1 MAQQK
6 IIITINRECG
16 SGGGEIARLLAEKLG
31 FKIYGRTMLEEV
43 AKQFDMTIENM
54 DRIKAQKTNWWKDF
68 CQFYQEYSTS
78 FYTRSAQ
85 PEATP
90 MNIYYAEEHLL
101 RELAEQES
109 CIVVGRAGFHI
120 FRDYPN
126 AVHLLIMADHDA
138 RVARIAKKEHL
149 SDEEAIKVVDR
160 IDKERDTYV
169 KNVSGTSRFDMH
181 NYDFMINVT
190 GMATESVADFL
201 VDYVHRK
208 FDDAVPSK

>member
-1 MAQQK
+1 MDQQR

-16 SGGGEIARLLAEKLG
+16 SGGGEIARLLAERLG
-31 FKIYGRTMLEEV
+31 VKIYGRTMLEEV

-78 FYTRSAQ
+78 LYTRSAQ

-90 MNIYYAEEHLL
+90 INIYYAEERLL

-138 RVARIAKKEHL
+138 RIARIAKKEHL
-149 SDEEAIKVVDR
+149 SDEEATKVVDR

-169 KNVSGTSRFDMH
+169 KNVSGTSRFDVH
-181 NYDFMINVT
+181 NYDLMINVT
-190 GMATESVADFL
+190 GMAPESVADFL
-201 VDYVHRK
+201 VNYIQRK
-208 FDDAVPSK
+208 FDHR

>member
-1 MAQQK
+1 MDQQR

-16 SGGGEIARLLAEKLG
+16 SGGGEIARLLAERLG
-31 FKIYGRTMLEEV
+31 VKIYGRTMLEEV

-78 FYTRSAQ
+78 LYTRSAQ

-90 MNIYYAEEHLL
+90 MNIYYAEERLL

-149 SDEEAIKVVDR
+149 SDEEATKVVDR

-169 KNVSGTSRFDMH
+169 KNVSGTSRFDVH
-181 NYDFMINVT
+181 NYDLMINVT
-190 GMATESVADFL
+190 GMAPESVADFL
-201 VDYVHRK
+201 VNYIQRK
-208 FDDAVPSK
+208 FDHR